1 MDTLE
6 YAGSEITDKKLQ
18 ELQAQTDLRTLV
30 IWGGSLTQRQIGLIG
45 ELSQLR
51 GLVLGEMPVDDS
63 VFAHLAK
70 LKGLEY
76 LNLAYTKVSRGF
88 GMLRELPL
96 SDVRVEG
103 CLKFSDEAM
112 QDLASFAALRH
123 LEAHIT
129 SVSDKGVQAI
139 SSLPLEVL
147 WLGPKVTDAC
157 AASIATITTLRHLDL
172 CAPGITDAA
181 LPELTR
187 LTNLQILWLSGTC
200 ISDAGVETL
209 TRMQWLRELSVSYT
223 GISREG
229 RQRLIDGLPN
239 SKVIG

>member
-6 YAGSEITDKKLQ
+6 YAGSEITDGKLH
-18 ELQAQTDLRTLV
+18 ELRGQPQLRTLV
-30 IWGGSLTQRQIGLIG
+30 IWGGSLSQRQLGLIG
-45 ELSQLR
+45 ELPQLR

-63 VFAHLAK
+63 VFAHLAR
-70 LKGLEY
+70 LTNLEY

-103 CLKFSDEAM
+103 CLKFDDDAM
-112 QDLASFAALRH
+112 QDLAAFPALRH

-139 SSLPLEVL
+139 AALPLEVL

-157 AASIATITTLRHLDL
+157 AASIATMTTLRHLDI

-187 LTNLQILWLSGTC
+187 LTNLQALWLSGTC

-209 TRMQWLRELSVSYT
+209 GRMQWLRELSVSYT
-223 GISREG
+223 GISLEG
-229 RQRLIDGLPN
+229 RQRLAAALPDCR
-239 SKVIG
+239 VIA